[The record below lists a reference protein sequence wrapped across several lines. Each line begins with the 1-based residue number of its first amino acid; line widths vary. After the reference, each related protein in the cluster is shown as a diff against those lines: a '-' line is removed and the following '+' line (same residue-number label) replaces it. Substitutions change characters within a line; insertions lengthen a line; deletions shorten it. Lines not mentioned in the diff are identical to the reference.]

1 MNKLEKKILELKNEN
16 VRLRSSVNELKILNE
31 IALTTGRATDI
42 DQILNLIV
50 QKCIS
55 VIEAEQGSILLVTD
69 DYKEPFKTII
79 RQDDSSSLKHTYHI
93 GSNITGCVLLNKEPI
108 IIEDLAK
115 DKRFSPTEEEKKD
128 IHSVLCVPIWY
139 EGGITGLMML
149 VNKKN
154 GKHFSSNDLTLFT
167 IISVQA
173 GQLIKN
179 LQLQKENFQKI
190 KETEKLHE
198 LDSLKTNFFTNISHE
213 FRTPLTLIL
222 GPVEKILESTDN
234 EIVKDNAKLI
244 FRSAKRLN
252 KLADQLLDL
261 ARIEAGMLKLKASR
275 QNMIGLL
282 KEIVDSFRMIAESKN
297 INLILNAGYNEIIVF
312 LDRDKFE
319 KVISNIISNAFKFTP
334 DKGCVK
340 VEVRQKEIEIE
351 ISISDTGIGI
361 PAEQLDKIFDR
372 FYQAGNILHKEY
384 QGSGVGLS
392 LTKELVELHK
402 GKINVESK
410 EGKGTTFNVTFPLG
424 MAHLKPDELCEEPS
438 AEKQNDYGNIPF
450 EVQEKQFNENESK
463 KLTKLEIDLE
473 EYEKLP
479 IVLIIEDNEDV
490 RNYIASIMKGYCKT
504 LSAENGEEGLVKS
517 FENIPDIIISDV
529 MMPELDG
536 FQLCRKIKTD
546 FRTSHI
552 PVILLTAKSTIKD
565 KLEGFETGA
574 DAYIMKP
581 FDASELRARV
591 SNLLQQRKR
600 MHEYFQN
607 HGLFEID
614 EGNITSDERKF
625 LTKAVEIINNH
636 LVDPSFS
643 VESFAESLAVSRS
656 LLHKKLT
663 ALTGESPG
671 ELIKRYRLNKAAKLL
686 EGKSGNITEIA
697 FEVGFNDASYFTYCF
712 RKQFGML
719 PSQYHKNNSCN

>member
-490 RNYIASIMKGYCKT
+490 RN
-504 LSAENGEEGLVKS
+504 
-517 FENIPDIIISDV
+517 
-529 MMPELDG
+529 
-536 FQLCRKIKTD
+536 
-546 FRTSHI
+546 
-552 PVILLTAKSTIKD
+552 
-565 KLEGFETGA
+565 
-574 DAYIMKP
+574 
-581 FDASELRARV
+581 
-591 SNLLQQRKR
+591 
-600 MHEYFQN
+600 
-607 HGLFEID
+607 
-614 EGNITSDERKF
+614 
-625 LTKAVEIINNH
+625 
-636 LVDPSFS
+636 
-643 VESFAESLAVSRS
+643 
-656 LLHKKLT
+656 
-663 ALTGESPG
+663 
-671 ELIKRYRLNKAAKLL
+671 
-686 EGKSGNITEIA
+686 
-697 FEVGFNDASYFTYCF
+697 
-712 RKQFGML
+712 
-719 PSQYHKNNSCN
+719 